1 VRGESERGKNTVE
14 RRTEPRGRKGGR
26 RADLHSSVSSQR
38 NRGG

>member
-14 RRTEPRGRKGGR
+14 RRTEPRGEGGR